1 MPPAVFR
8 PCVFFD
14 RDGVV
19 NQSPGPG
26 YVNRLEDFHILPGF
40 VACVRA
46 AAAKL
51 GIYGNSE
58 AEAVY
63 PFTRSDANG
72 IVLDGGLI
80 GAWTG
85 MFVDM
90 VARAAFSYV
99 RFARGK
105 WQQIQV

>member
-46 AAAKL
+46 AAAKGL
-51 GIYGNSE
+51 P
-58 AEAVY
+58 AVVV
-63 PFTRSDANG
+63 TNQRG
-72 IVLDGGLI
+72 VERGLTPP
-80 GAWTG
+80 GQLAA
-85 MFVDM
+85 MHRRLRDEL
-90 VARAAFSYV
+90 ARAGMAPYKS
-99 RFARGK
+99 
-105 WQQIQV
+105 